1 MKLSINLFMTLDGV
15 SQSPGSPQEDP
26 RDGFTHGGW
35 LMPLFDEGSGRVV
48 DDWFSRCTALL
59 LGRRTYDTFASH
71 WPQVTDTED
80 RVAAQINQGPKYVVT
95 SSAVGEP
102 WARTT
107 TVLEGNFLD
116 KIQQLKSSPG
126 DELQVHGS
134 IRLARALHQVGMVEV
149 YRFLLAP
156 VVVGGGAG
164 IFDAE
169 GPAFTMAA
177 SAGSVT
183 ENGLVALELTPGEF
197 RAANAAVQDGK
208 DAIQQPSRPAS

>member
-1 MKLSINLFMTLDGV
+1 MKLSVNLFMTLDGV
-15 SQSPGSPQEDP
+15 SQGPGSPEEDT

-35 LMPLFDEGSGRVV
+35 LMPLFDEGCGRAV
-48 DDWFSRCTALL
+48 DGWFSHTSALL

-71 WPQVTDTED
+71 WPQVTDPED
-80 RVAAQINQGPKYVVT
+80 RVAAQINQGPKYVVS

-102 WARTT
+102 WASTT
-107 TVLEGNFLD
+107 TVLEGNFLE
-116 KIQQLKSSPG
+116 KIQQLKSLPG

-134 IRLARALHQVGMVEV
+134 IRLVRTLHQVGMVDL
-149 YRFLLAP
+149 YRFLIAP

-177 SAGSVT
+177 SNSTVT
-183 ENGLVALELTPGEF
+183 ENGVVALELTPGEF
-197 RAANAAVQDGK
+197 RAASAAVEEGK
-208 DAIQQPSRPAS
+208 DTVR

>member
-1 MKLSINLFMTLDGV
+1 MKLSVNLFMTLDGV
-15 SQSPGSPQEDP
+15 SQGPGSPEEDT

-35 LMPLFDEGSGRVV
+35 LMPLFDEGCGRAV
-48 DDWFSRCTALL
+48 DGWYSHTSALL

-71 WPQVTDTED
+71 WPQVTDPED
-80 RVAAQINQGPKYVVT
+80 RVAAQINQGPKYVVS

-102 WARTT
+102 WASTT
-107 TVLEGNFLD
+107 TVLEGNFLE
-116 KIQQLKSSPG
+116 KIQQLKSLPG

-134 IRLARALHQVGMVEV
+134 IRLARTLHQVGMVDL
-149 YRFLLAP
+149 YRFLIAP

-177 SAGSVT
+177 SNSTVT
-183 ENGLVALELTPGEF
+183 GNGVVALELTPGEF
-197 RAANAAVQDGK
+197 RAASAAVEEGK
-208 DAIQQPSRPAS
+208 DTVT

>member
-1 MKLSINLFMTLDGV
+1 MKLSVNLFMTLDGV
-15 SQSPGSPQEDP
+15 SQGPGSPEEDT

-35 LMPLFDEGSGRVV
+35 LMPLFDEGCGRAV
-48 DDWFSRCTALL
+48 DGWFSHTSALL

-71 WPQVTDTED
+71 WPQVTDPED
-80 RVAAQINQGPKYVVT
+80 RVAAQIDQGPKYVVS

-102 WARTT
+102 WASTT
-107 TVLEGNFLD
+107 TVLEGNFLE
-116 KIQQLKSSPG
+116 KIQQLKSLPG

-134 IRLARALHQVGMVEV
+134 IRLVRTLHQVGMVDL
-149 YRFLLAP
+149 YRFLIAP

-177 SAGSVT
+177 SNSTVT
-183 ENGLVALELTPGEF
+183 ENGVVALELTPGEF
-197 RAANAAVQDGK
+197 RAASAAVEEGK
-208 DAIQQPSRPAS
+208 DTVR